1 MGRCKNGKYYRGKDD
16 ADLQWLEDGVNVV
29 GQTLVFSVFSIF
41 IGVFQIFFG
50 LVKILFTPKA

>member
-41 IGVFQIFFG
+41 IGVFQIVFG